1 MSNPKNNS
9 DMNFFGGPLPTSRHM
24 HRDVPPPVRVHTA
37 TATTMVTNKLNSEH
51 SRMKKFIVK
60 IFREN
65 LAYSIVLYAV
75 SKLLIIFLVPFNF
88 YVMRNPLQ
96 FLYYSTRKSHNINKI
111 PVKKK
116 INLQLLLESS
126 VARSSLKQSSFY
138 PDSENT

>member
-1 MSNPKNNS
+1 
-9 DMNFFGGPLPTSRHM
+9 
-24 HRDVPPPVRVHTA
+24 
-37 TATTMVTNKLNSEH
+37 
-51 SRMKKFIVK
+51 MKKFIVK